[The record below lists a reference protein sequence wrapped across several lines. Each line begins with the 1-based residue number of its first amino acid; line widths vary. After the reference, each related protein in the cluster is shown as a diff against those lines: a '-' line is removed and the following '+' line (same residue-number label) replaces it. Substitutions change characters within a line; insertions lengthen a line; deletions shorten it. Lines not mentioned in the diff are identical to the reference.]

1 MASISCVKRVFICC
15 LAVLPIIIAVLLPIQ
30 SQAVVITKERNIES
44 DVLGMLLEGDKPE
57 KSENARRKEILD
69 EINDTATS
77 IEDLEYLLH
86 VVRAQNS
93 NSRERRQR
101 SQQGYRCSFYVSEP
115 TIVRGYCYYDF
126 GNIVTCKSGNKLSF
140 EAAECPRSRPGT

>member
-1 MASISCVKRVFICC
+1 MKTDDRRCSCTVSQNIALRYDTDILRQRAWIYNRKN
-15 LAVLPIIIAVLLPIQ
+15 IIRSTWDILLY
-30 SQAVVITKERNIES
+30 
-44 DVLGMLLEGDKPE
+44 LLQ
-57 KSENARRKEILD
+57 
-69 EINDTATS
+69 
-77 IEDLEYLLH
+77 DLEYLLH

>member
-57 KSENARRKEILD
+57 ASENARRKEILD

-77 IEDLEYLLH
+77 IEVCMSISILAIIIIIYL
-86 VVRAQNS
+86 
-93 NSRERRQR
+93 
-101 SQQGYRCSFYVSEP
+101 F
-115 TIVRGYCYYDF
+115 T
-126 GNIVTCKSGNKLSF
+126 
-140 EAAECPRSRPGT
+140 